1 MITKDETT
9 MYVCSYALFLKE
21 MLMFRLHSS
30 QDFLTKDEINGTII
44 Y

>member
-1 MITKDETT
+1 MKDEITT
-9 MYVCSYALFLKE
+9 NICSYALFSKE

-44 Y
+44 